1 MSAFIDERRRDFGVE
16 CIYRPLV
23 GEGEVVL
30 EGHRELPRLHGR
42 RYLTRLEGRFGSDLY
57 VRGEGHD

>member
-16 CIYRPLV
+16 CICRTLV
-23 GEGEVVL
+23 GG